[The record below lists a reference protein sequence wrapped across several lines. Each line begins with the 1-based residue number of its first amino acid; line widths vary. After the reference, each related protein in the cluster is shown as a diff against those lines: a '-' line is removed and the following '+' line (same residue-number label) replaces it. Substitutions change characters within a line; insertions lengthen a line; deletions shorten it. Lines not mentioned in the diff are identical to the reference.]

1 MTPKARNFSSFVLG
15 VMFLGVCSGTVQ
27 ASIVIQGTRLVYPS
41 DAREVTIKMDNTGG
55 TSSLAQ
61 SWIDDGDASKGPE
74 EMKVPFLVSPAVIRL
89 DPESSAS
96 LRVSYTGEKLA
107 EDRESLFWLNVLE
120 TPPRKEVDE
129 NVLQFTFRTRIKVFF
144 RPKNLKSDVDLVANK
159 LDWQFKQA
167 SHPDRKGKVENRLGV
182 QVNNPTAYYVSFGKI
197 EVVLDGQPVAVK
209 DEMIAPFSSTFFSLP
224 EQKPQNYRKA
234 SVRYEVINDFGGRRV
249 LEKPLSL

>member
-1 MTPKARNFSSFVLG
+1 MTPKARIFSSFVLG
-15 VMFLGVCSGTVQ
+15 VMFLGVCSGIVQ
-27 ASIVIQGTRLVYPS
+27 ASVVIQGTRLVYPS
-41 DAREVTIKMDNTGG
+41 DAREVTIKMSNTGA
-55 TSSLAQ
+55 SAALAQ
-61 SWIDDGDASKGPE
+61 SWIDDGDSTKGPE

-89 DPESSAS
+89 DPDSSAS
-96 LRVSYTGEKLA
+96 LRVSFTGEKLA

-167 SHPDRKGKVENRLGV
+167 SYPDEKGNAENRLGV
-182 QVNNPTAYYVSFGKI
+182 QASNPTAYYVSFGKI
-197 EVVLDGQPVAVK
+197 EVALDGRRVTVK
-209 DEMIAPFSSTFFSLP
+209 DEMIAPFSSGFFPLP
-224 EQKPQNYRKA
+224 EWAPQTYRKA
-234 SVRYEVINDFGGRRV
+234 SVHYEVINDFGGRRV

>member
-1 MTPKARNFSSFVLG
+1 MTPKTRIFSSFVLG

-27 ASIVIQGTRLVYPS
+27 ASVVIEGTRLVYPS
-41 DAREVTIKMDNTGG
+41 DAREVTIKMSNTGA
-55 TSSLAQ
+55 SASLAQ
-61 SWIDDGDASKGPE
+61 SWIDDGDSTKGPE
-74 EMKVPFLVSPAVIRL
+74 EIKVPFLVSPAVIRL
-89 DPESSAS
+89 DPDSSAS

-144 RPKNLKSDVDLVANK
+144 RPRNLKSDVDLVANK

-167 SHPDRKGKVENRLGV
+167 SHPDKEGKVEHRLGI

-197 EVVLDGQPVAVK
+197 EVALDGRRIAVK
-209 DEMIAPFSSTFFSLP
+209 DEMIAPFSSGFFPLP
-224 EQKPQNYRKA
+224 EQSPQTYRKA
-234 SVRYEVINDFGGRRV
+234 SVHYEVINDFGGRRV
-249 LEKPLSL
+249 LEKPLPL